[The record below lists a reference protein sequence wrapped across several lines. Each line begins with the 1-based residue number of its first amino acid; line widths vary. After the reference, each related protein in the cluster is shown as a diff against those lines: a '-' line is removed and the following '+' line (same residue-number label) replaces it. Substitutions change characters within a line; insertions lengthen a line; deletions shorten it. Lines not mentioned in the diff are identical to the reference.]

1 MNSSLTMVFGKQ
13 KLKTCFFGLSVN
25 ICHSVPTQKWTYY
38 HHSKNNPSPRPTN
51 EVGKV
56 TDPQFRDTTVRNIAL
71 MTHILYCHALLIGY
85 VTLYHLLVTH
95 VILSLYRVRALLFL
109 VLCVLIIIS
118 HI

>member
-1 MNSSLTMVFGKQ
+1 MNRKGIYGKWDFVKKTDGK
-13 KLKTCFFGLSVN
+13 KLY
-25 ICHSVPTQKWTYY
+25 IP
-38 HHSKNNPSPRPTN
+38 
-51 EVGKV
+51 
-56 TDPQFRDTTVRNIAL
+56 VRNIAL
-71 MTHILYCHALLIGY
+71 MTHILYCVHNHALLIGY

>member
-1 MNSSLTMVFGKQ
+1 MNLPRAIRFKRENIIIV
-13 KLKTCFFGLSVN
+13 GLL
-25 ICHSVPTQKWTYY
+25 PGPKEP
-38 HHSKNNPSPRPTN
+38 SKSIN
-51 EVGKV
+51 
-56 TDPQFRDTTVRNIAL
+56 VRNIAL
-71 MTHILYCHALLIGY
+71 MTHILYCVHNHALLIGY